1 MNIILFKFTHEITG
15 RFMMK
20 NKIKL
25 AFTLSEVLITLG
37 IIGVVS
43 AMTIPTLI
51 SKYQKHIVE
60 ANLQESYSII
70 QQVMKYTEYHGECLD
85 ADRAVQGE
93 WS

>member
-1 MNIILFKFTHEITG
+1 MRYKDSMNIILFKFTHEITG
-15 RFMMK
+15 TFMMK

-60 ANLQESYSII
+60 ANLQES
-70 QQVMKYTEYHGECLD
+70 
-85 ADRAVQGE
+85 
-93 WS
+93 